1 MDLQTIKI
9 RLYRN
14 DDWELLC
21 NIHDAS
27 RPGELEGNVPLNAF
41 IPLRNCAENEGL
53 FDDEVWVAELD
64 SVVGFI
70 AFEKDY
76 VNWLYVHPSYQRK
89 GIGRKLLRFAL
100 ERMDYPIKVSLLS
113 KNHRALNLYEKEGFS
128 IIKTKKGKLSGN
140 EKYDAEGHIMEK
152 DCC

>member
-14 DDWELLC
+14 DDWGSLC
-21 NIHDAS
+21 NIHDES
-27 RPGELEGNVPLNAF
+27 RPGELEGNVPLKAF
-41 IPLRNCAENEGL
+41 IPLRKCAENEGL

-64 SVVGFI
+64 IVVGFI

-89 GIGRKLLRFAL
+89 GIGRKLLRIAL

-113 KNHRALNLYEKEGFS
+113 NNHRAFNLYEKEGFS

-152 DCC
+152 DSC